1 MKSTPLLMKSEME
14 KSNLYAVIDTNVVV
28 SALLSIDA
36 NSNPAVVLRAVLQ
49 GRIIPVFN
57 EEILD
62 EYMKVLLRDKFHF
75 NKSYI
80 DIIISHIKRIGLKAE
95 RVKILDEIFPDSK
108 DIVFYEV
115 AMSKDDT
122 YLVTGNTKHFPK
134 KPFVVT
140 PAEMVEILNS

>member
-1 MKSTPLLMKSEME
+1 ME
-14 KSNLYAVIDTNVVV
+14 KSSIYAVIDTNVVV
-28 SALLSIDA
+28 SALLSIDS
-36 NSNPAVVLRAVLQ
+36 NSNPAIVLRAVLQ

-57 EEILD
+57 KEILD
-62 EYMKVLLRDKFHF
+62 EYTEVLLRDKFHF

-80 DIIISHIKRIGLKAE
+80 DIIISHIKRIGIKAE

-108 DIVFYEV
+108 DIVFYEI

-122 YLVTGNTKHFPK
+122 YLVTGNNKHFPQ

>member
-1 MKSTPLLMKSEME
+1 ME

>member
-1 MKSTPLLMKSEME
+1 ME
-14 KSNLYAVIDTNVVV
+14 KSSIYAVIDTNVVV
-28 SALLSIDA
+28 SALLSIDS
-36 NSNPAVVLRAVLQ
+36 NSNPAIVLRAVLQ

-95 RVKILDEIFPDSK
+95 RVKILDEIFPDTK

-134 KPFVVT
+134 KPLVVT

>member
-1 MKSTPLLMKSEME
+1 MG

-57 EEILD
+57 EDILD
-62 EYMKVLLRDKFHF
+62 EYTKVLLRDKFHF
-75 NKSYI
+75 DKGNI

-108 DIVFYEV
+108 DIVFYEI
-115 AMSKDDT
+115 AMSKEDT
-122 YLVTGNTKHFPK
+122 YLVTGNAKHFPK

>member
-1 MKSTPLLMKSEME
+1 MG

-57 EEILD
+57 EDILD
-62 EYMKVLLRDKFHF
+62 EYTKVLLRDKFHF
-75 NKSYI
+75 DKGNI

>member
-1 MKSTPLLMKSEME
+1 ME
-14 KSNLYAVIDTNVVV
+14 KSSIYAVIDTNVVV

-62 EYMKVLLRDKFHF
+62 EYTKVLLRDKFHF
-75 NKSYI
+75 DKGNI

-108 DIVFYEV
+108 DIVFYEI
-115 AMSKDDT
+115 AMSKEDT
-122 YLVTGNTKHFPK
+122 YLVTGNAKHFPK

>member
-1 MKSTPLLMKSEME
+1 MKSEME
-14 KSNLYAVIDTNVVV
+14 KSSIYAVIDTNVVV
-28 SALLSIDA
+28 SALLSIDS
-36 NSNPAVVLRAVLQ
+36 NSNPAIVLRAVLQ

-57 EEILD
+57 EGILD

-95 RVKILDEIFPDSK
+95 RVKILDEIFPDTK

>member
-1 MKSTPLLMKSEME
+1 MKSGME
-14 KSNLYAVIDTNVVV
+14 KSSIYAVIDTNVVV
-28 SALLSIDA
+28 SALLSIDS
-36 NSNPAVVLRAVLQ
+36 NSNPAIVLRAVLQ

-57 EEILD
+57 KEILD
-62 EYMKVLLRDKFHF
+62 EYTEVLLRDKFHF

-80 DIIISHIKRIGLKAE
+80 DIIISHIKRIGIKAE

-108 DIVFYEV
+108 DIVFYEI

-122 YLVTGNTKHFPK
+122 YLVTGNTKHFPQ

>member
-1 MKSTPLLMKSEME
+1 ME
-14 KSNLYAVIDTNVVV
+14 KSSIYAVIDTNVVV
-28 SALLSIDA
+28 SALLSIDS
-36 NSNPAVVLRAVLQ
+36 NSNPAIVLRAVLQ

-95 RVKILDEIFPDSK
+95 RVKILDEIFPDTK

-115 AMSKDDT
+115 AMSNDDT

>member
-1 MKSTPLLMKSEME
+1 ME
-14 KSNLYAVIDTNVVV
+14 KSSIYAVIDTNVVV
-28 SALLSIDA
+28 SALLSIDS
-36 NSNPAVVLRAVLQ
+36 NSNPAIVLRAVLQ

-62 EYMKVLLRDKFHF
+62 EYTDVLLRNKFHF
-75 NKSYI
+75 DKSNI
-80 DIIISHIKRIGLKAE
+80 NIIISHIKRIGLKAE
-95 RVKILDEIFPDSK
+95 RVKILDEIFPDTK

>member
-1 MKSTPLLMKSEME
+1 MKSEME
-14 KSNLYAVIDTNVVV
+14 KSSIYAVIDTNVVV
-28 SALLSIDA
+28 SALLSIDS
-36 NSNPAVVLRAVLQ
+36 NSNPAIVLRAVLQ

-95 RVKILDEIFPDSK
+95 RVKILDEIFPDTK

-115 AMSKDDT
+115 TMSKDDT

>member
-1 MKSTPLLMKSEME
+1 MKSEME
-14 KSNLYAVIDTNVVV
+14 KSSIYAVIDTNVVV
-28 SALLSIDA
+28 SALLSIDS
-36 NSNPAVVLRAVLQ
+36 NSNPAIVLRAVLQ

-95 RVKILDEIFPDSK
+95 RVKILDEIFPDTK

-122 YLVTGNTKHFPK
+122 YLVTGNTKHFPQ

>member
-1 MKSTPLLMKSEME
+1 ME
-14 KSNLYAVIDTNVVV
+14 KSSIYAVIDTNVVV
-28 SALLSIDA
+28 SALLSIDS
-36 NSNPAVVLRAVLQ
+36 NSNPAIVLRAVLQ

-95 RVKILDEIFPDSK
+95 RVKILDEIFPDTK

-140 PAEMVEILNS
+140 PAQMVEILNS

>member
-1 MKSTPLLMKSEME
+1 ME
-14 KSNLYAVIDTNVVV
+14 KSSIYAVIDTNVVV
-28 SALLSIDA
+28 SALLSIDS
-36 NSNPAVVLRAVLQ
+36 NSNPAIVLRAVLQ

-57 EEILD
+57 KEILD
-62 EYMKVLLRDKFHF
+62 EYTEVLLRDKFHF

-80 DIIISHIKRIGLKAE
+80 DIIISHIKRIGIKAE
-95 RVKILDEIFPDSK
+95 GVKILDEIFPDSK
-108 DIVFYEV
+108 DIVFYEI

-122 YLVTGNTKHFPK
+122 YLVTGNTKHFPQ

>member
-1 MKSTPLLMKSEME
+1 ME
-14 KSNLYAVIDTNVVV
+14 KSSIYAVIDTNVVV
-28 SALLSIDA
+28 SALLSIDS
-36 NSNPAVVLRAVLQ
+36 NSNPAIVLRAVLQ

-57 EEILD
+57 EGILD

-95 RVKILDEIFPDSK
+95 RVKILDEIFPDTK

-115 AMSKDDT
+115 AMNKDDT

>member
-1 MKSTPLLMKSEME
+1 MKSEME
-14 KSNLYAVIDTNVVV
+14 KSSIYAVIDTNVVV
-28 SALLSIDA
+28 SALLSIDS
-36 NSNPAVVLRAVLQ
+36 NSNPAIVLRAVLQ

-57 EEILD
+57 KEILD
-62 EYMKVLLRDKFHF
+62 EYTEVLLRDKFHF

-80 DIIISHIKRIGLKAE
+80 DIIISHIKRIGIKAE

-108 DIVFYEV
+108 DIVFYEI

-122 YLVTGNTKHFPK
+122 YLVTGNTKHFPQ

>member
-1 MKSTPLLMKSEME
+1 ME
-14 KSNLYAVIDTNVVV
+14 KSSIYAVIDTNVVV
-28 SALLSIDA
+28 SALLSIDS
-36 NSNPAVVLRAVLQ
+36 NSNPAIVLRAVLQ

-57 EEILD
+57 KEILD
-62 EYMKVLLRDKFHF
+62 EYTEVLLRDKFHF

-80 DIIISHIKRIGLKAE
+80 DIIISHIKRIGIKAE

-108 DIVFYEV
+108 DIVFYEI

-122 YLVTGNTKHFPK
+122 YLVTGNTKHFPQ

>member
-1 MKSTPLLMKSEME
+1 ME
-14 KSNLYAVIDTNVVV
+14 KSSIYAVIDTNVVV
-28 SALLSIDA
+28 SALLSIDS
-36 NSNPAVVLRAVLQ
+36 NSNPAIVLRAVLQ

-57 EEILD
+57 KEILD
-62 EYMKVLLRDKFHF
+62 EYTEVLLRDKFHF

-80 DIIISHIKRIGLKAE
+80 DIIISHIKRIGIKAE

-108 DIVFYEV
+108 DIVFYEI

>member
-1 MKSTPLLMKSEME
+1 MRKSSI
-14 KSNLYAVIDTNVVV
+14 YAVIDTNVVV

-57 EEILD
+57 KEILD
-62 EYMKVLLRDKFHF
+62 EYTEVLLRDKFHF
-75 NKSYI
+75 DRGNI

-108 DIVFYEV
+108 DIVFYEI